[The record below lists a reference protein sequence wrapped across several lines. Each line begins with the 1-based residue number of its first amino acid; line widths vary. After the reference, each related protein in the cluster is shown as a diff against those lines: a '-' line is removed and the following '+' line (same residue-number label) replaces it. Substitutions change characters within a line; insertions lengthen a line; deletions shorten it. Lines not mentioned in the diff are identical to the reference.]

1 MPSRKKCSKTK
12 IYRPKYISPS
22 GQKVKGKCLIRSA
35 KRHCSPPKS
44 WKKAHKSASGK
55 KVIGK
60 CSSKRKSPAKRKS
73 PKKPAKMNF
82 EMLDI
87 AWAKFKLSKTFV
99 QIAGLKDAYVALIK
113 QDEAKTKEYYKLFF
127 SKISSEIPSLIH
139 MEADAKIY
147 LLKIITAIN
156 NLLNAAPASV
166 PAPSIQ

>member
-1 MPSRKKCSKTK
+1 MPSRRKCSKAK
-12 IYRPKYISPS
+12 VYRPKYISPS

-35 KRHCSPPKS
+35 KRRCSPPKS
-44 WKKAHKSASGK
+44 WKKAHKDASGK

-156 NLLNAAPASV
+156 NLLNAAPASIKV
-166 PAPSIQ
+166 PDIQ